1 MIGRKDES
9 TSDGEPTVNVLDL
22 ATDGDSERHHPF
34 TVEMPQNELSIGV
47 IWCEALMVQ
56 ELSDQ
61 SFLVELGPS
70 KWVNRQREFGWFS
83 IQSGDQRS
91 WFIS

>member
-22 ATDGDSERHHPF
+22 APDCDSERHHPF
-34 TVEMPQNELSIGV
+34 TVEMPQNELSIWIIGS
-47 IWCEALMVQ
+47 EALMVQ
-56 ELSDQ
+56 ELSDE

-70 KWVNRQREFGWFS
+70 EWENR
-83 IQSGDQRS
+83 
-91 WFIS
+91 